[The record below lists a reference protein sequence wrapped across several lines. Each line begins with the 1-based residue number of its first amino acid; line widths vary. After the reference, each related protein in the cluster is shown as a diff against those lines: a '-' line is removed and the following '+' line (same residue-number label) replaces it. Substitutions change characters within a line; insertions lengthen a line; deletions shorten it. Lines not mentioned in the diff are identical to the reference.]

1 MANRPTVCVCVPVW
15 KGSQFVAET
24 LTSILCQQ
32 GVELIVRISVDGA
45 DAESADVCSDFL
57 SDKRC
62 ELTVQP
68 TRLGWVKNTAWL
80 LERAEGDYV
89 CIQPHDDLIAENYLS
104 TLLGV
109 AETTPEASAIY
120 SDIEAFGDRNGTI
133 TQPSVTGSPL
143 TRQLTLLLD
152 HFNAVAFRGL
162 TRTDAVRKVGILTET
177 PFENYAADTVWMAK
191 LAQSG
196 ELHRVPLPLYRKRFH
211 PANTHG
217 AWGRWSRKKKVAAWG
232 QHCADMLA
240 QALAIDGIDATKRA
254 ILARAAVLRSLSP
267 RGLPQF
273 SEGERRQTM
282 VAFFEA
288 AKKNP
293 VINWNEIFAG
303 SETLVLDDVLDCNP
317 YPSAERELQRVWS
330 KLGAAER
337 ELQRVSSRLG
347 EIEQSTAWQVA
358 SACSRAASRV
368 PFARAVAKG
377 FFHRS

>member
-15 KGSQFVAET
+15 RGSQFVAET

-80 LERAEGDYV
+80 LERAERDYV

-109 AETTPEASAIY
+109 AETTPEASAVY
-120 SDIEAFGDRNGTI
+120 SDIEAFGDHNGTI
-133 TQPSVTGSPL
+133 TQPSVTGTPL

-162 TRTDAVRKVGILTET
+162 TRTDAVRKVGVLTET

-196 ELHRVPLPLYRKRFH
+196 ELHRVPLPLYRKRYH

-217 AWGRWSRKKKVAAWG
+217 AWGRWSRKKKIAAWG

-240 QALAIDGIDATKRA
+240 QALSIDGIDATKRA
-254 ILARAAVLRSLSP
+254 ILARAAVLRSFSP
-267 RGLPQF
+267 GGFPEAAQF
-273 SEGERRQTM
+273 SEGALRQTM

-288 AKKNP
+288 AKKDP
-293 VINWNEIFAG
+293 AINWNEIFAG
-303 SETLVLDDVLDCNP
+303 SETLVLDDVLHCNP
-317 YPSAERELQRVWS
+317 YPS
-330 KLGAAER
+330 AER

-368 PFARAVAKG
+368 PFARAVAKR